1 MSLYK
6 RGNIWWVKFTAPNGQ
21 FVRRSAKTTDRRL
34 AQEFHDRLRSESWRV
49 VQLGA
54 KPRVTWQ
61 EAVLRWMSEKQGCKR
76 SLDKDV
82 LLFRWLHTYLGDN
95 YLDEI
100 SRECIAEITQRKLAE
115 GVKPS
120 TVNRH
125 LALVRAVLRCAEREW
140 GWLEKAPYIRF
151 LPEPKRRVRW
161 LNREE
166 AEKVLAELPE
176 HLAEM
181 MRFTLA
187 TGLREKNVTQL
198 KWSQVD
204 SIRRCAWIH
213 ADEAKGKKAIAVP
226 LNQDAL
232 TVLSRQEGSC
242 PTYVFTYKGMPV
254 WRANNHA
261 WRKALKRAGI
271 SDFRWHD
278 LRHTWASWHIQQGTP
293 LHVLQ
298 ELGGWSDA
306 SMVRKY
312 AHLSANHL
320 MEYADQLPGVSQGTI
335 LGTNEKG
342 LAGVNRQTL

>member
-6 RGNIWWVKFTAPNGQ
+6 RGNIWWIKFTTPQGQ
-21 FVRRSAKTTDRRL
+21 FIRRSAKTTDRRH
-34 AQEFHDRLRSESWRV
+34 AQEFHDRLKVEYWRV
-49 VQLGA
+49 THIGV
-54 KPRVTWQ
+54 KPRVAWQ
-61 EAVLRWMSEKQGCKR
+61 EAVMRWMSEKQGSKR
-76 SLDKDV
+76 SLDKDI
-82 LLFRWLHTYLGDN
+82 LLFKWLHTHLGDC

-100 SRECIAEITQRKLAE
+100 NRERVSEIAARKLSE
-115 GVKPS
+115 GVRPS

-140 GWLEKAPYIRF
+140 EWLEKAPHIRL
-151 LPEPKRRVRW
+151 LPEPKYRVRW

-166 AEKVLAELPE
+166 AEKILAELPV
-176 HLAEM
+176 HLMEM
-181 MRFTLA
+181 MRFTLS

-204 SIRRCAWIH
+204 ISRRCAWIH

-226 LNQDAL
+226 LNEDAL
-232 TVLSRQEGSC
+232 AVLRRQEGGC
-242 PTYVFTYKGMPV
+242 PIYVFTYKGKPV

-271 SDFRWHD
+271 TNFRWHD

-312 AHLSANHL
+312 AHLSASHL
-320 MEYADQLPGVSQGTI
+320 TPYAD
-335 LGTNEKG
+335 N
-342 LAGVNRQTL
+342 LAGSVGAQNWAQ

>member
-21 FVRRSAKTTDRRL
+21 FIRRSTKTSDKRL
-34 AQEFHDRLRSESWRV
+34 AQEFHDQLRSESWRV
-49 VQLGA
+49 AYLGD

-61 EAVLRWMSEKQGCKR
+61 EAVVRWTSEKEGCKR
-76 SLDKDV
+76 SLDKD
-82 LLFRWLHTYLGDN
+82 LLIFKWLHPYLGSF

-100 SRECIAEITQRKLAE
+100 SRELIAAITQAKLAE

-125 LALVRAVLRCAEREW
+125 LALLRAVLRCAEREW
-140 GWLEKAPYIRF
+140 ECIDKAPYIRF
-151 LPEPKRRVRW
+151 LSEPKRRVRW
-161 LNREE
+161 LRRSE
-166 AEKVLAELPE
+166 ADKVLSELPE

-204 SIRRCAWIH
+204 AHRQCAWIH
-213 ADEAKGKKAIAVP
+213 PDEAKGKQAIAVP
-226 LNQDAL
+226 LNQDAIDVL
-232 TVLSRQEGSC
+232 TRQEGKNS
-242 PTYVFTYKGMPV
+242 TYVFTYKGKAV

-261 WRKALKRAGI
+261 WRKALKRAGVN
-271 SDFRWHD
+271 DFRWHD
-278 LRHTWASWHIQQGTP
+278 LRHTWASWHIQAGTP

-312 AHLSANHL
+312 AHLSASHL
-320 MEYADQLPGVSQGTI
+320 TAYAD
-335 LGTNEKG
+335 K
-342 LAGVNRQTL
+342 LAISA

>member
-6 RGNIWWVKFTAPNGQ
+6 RGSTWWVKFTAPNGQ
-21 FVRRSAKTTDRRL
+21 FIRRSARTTDRRL

-54 KPRVTWQ
+54 KPRVAWQ
-61 EAVLRWMSEKQGCKR
+61 KAVLRWMSEKQGCKR

-82 LLFRWLHTYLGDN
+82 LLFRWLHTHLGDC

-100 SRECIAEITQRKLAE
+100 DRDRVADITQRKLAE

-140 GWLEKAPYIRF
+140 DWLEKAPYIRF
-151 LPEPKRRVRW
+151 LPEQKHRVRW
-161 LNREE
+161 LSREE
-166 AEKVLAELPE
+166 AEKVLAELPV

-181 MRFTLA
+181 MRFSLA

-198 KWSQVD
+198 KWAQVD
-204 SIRRCAWIH
+204 RSRRCAWIH

-226 LNQDAL
+226 LNEDAIA
-232 TVLSRQEGSC
+232 VLGRQERNC
-242 PTYVFTYKGMPV
+242 PTYVFTYRGKPV

-261 WRKALKRAGI
+261 WRKALKRADI
-271 SDFRWHD
+271 SNFRWHD

-312 AHLSANHL
+312 AHLSADHL
-320 MEYADQLPGVSQGTI
+320 MEYADNLSGVLQGTK
-335 LGTNEKG
+335 LGTTEKN
-342 LAGVNRQTL
+342 VSRC

>member
-21 FVRRSAKTTDRRL
+21 FIRRSAKTADRKL
-34 AQEFHDRLRSESWRV
+34 AQEFHDRLKSESWRV
-49 VQLGA
+49 VHLGS
-54 KPRVTWQ
+54 KPRATWQ
-61 EAVLRWMSEKQGCKR
+61 EAVVRWTSEKEGCKR
-76 SLDKDV
+76 SLDKD
-82 LLFRWLHTYLGDN
+82 LLIFKWLHPYLGSR

-100 SRECIAEITQRKLAE
+100 SRELIAVITQAKLSD
-115 GVKPS
+115 GVTPS

-125 LALVRAVLRCAEREW
+125 LALLRSVLRCAEREW
-140 GWLEKAPYIRF
+140 EWLEKAPYIRF

-161 LNREE
+161 LRKHE
-166 AEKVLAELPE
+166 ADKVLFELPE

-187 TGLREKNVTQL
+187 TGLREKNVTRL

-204 SIRRCAWIH
+204 AERHCAWIH
-213 ADEAKGKKAIAVP
+213 PDEAKGKQAIAVP
-226 LNQDAL
+226 LNKDAL
-232 TVLSRQEGSC
+232 EVLLRQEGRNS
-242 PTYVFTYKGMPV
+242 TYVFTYKGNPV

-278 LRHTWASWHIQQGTP
+278 LRHTWASWHIQAGTP

-312 AHLSANHL
+312 AHLSASHL
-320 MEYADQLPGVSQGTI
+320 TAYADKLSMS
-335 LGTNEKG
+335 
-342 LAGVNRQTL
+342 A

>member
-1 MSLYK
+1 M
-6 RGNIWWVKFTAPNGQ
+6 
-21 FVRRSAKTTDRRL
+21 
-34 AQEFHDRLRSESWRV
+34 
-49 VQLGA
+49 
-54 KPRVTWQ
+54 
-61 EAVLRWMSEKQGCKR
+61 
-76 SLDKDV
+76 DKD
-82 LLFRWLHTYLGDN
+82 LLIFKWLHPYLGRL

-100 SRECIAEITQRKLAE
+100 SRECIAAITQAKLNE
-115 GVKPS
+115 GVRPS

-125 LALVRAVLRCAEREW
+125 LALLRSVLRCAEREW
-140 GWLEKAPYIRF
+140 EWLEKTPYIRF

-161 LNREE
+161 LRRSE
-166 AEKVLAELPE
+166 ASLVLSELPN

-187 TGLREKNVTQL
+187 TGLREKNVTRL

-204 SIRRCAWIH
+204 TLRQCAWIH
-213 ADEAKGKKAIAVP
+213 PDEAKGKQAIAVP
-226 LNQDAL
+226 LNRDAL
-232 TVLSRQEGSC
+232 EVLSRQEGKCSK
-242 PTYVFTYKGMPV
+242 YVFTYKGKPV

-278 LRHTWASWHIQQGTP
+278 LRHTWASWHIQAGTP

-312 AHLSANHL
+312 AHLSASHL
-320 MEYADQLPGVSQGTI
+320 TSYAD
-335 LGTNEKG
+335 N
-342 LAGVNRQTL
+342 LAQSA

>member
-6 RGNIWWVKFTAPNGQ
+6 RGNIWWIKFTTPDGQ
-21 FVRRSAKTTDRRL
+21 FIRRSAKTTNRRL
-34 AQEFHDRLRSESWRV
+34 AQEFHDSFKMETWRTARL
-49 VQLGA
+49 GD
-54 KPRVTWQ
+54 KPRATWQ
-61 EAVLRWMSEKQGCKR
+61 QAVMRWMAEKEGCKR

-82 LLFRWLHTYLGDN
+82 FLFRWLHNHVGDR

-100 SRECIAEITQRKLAE
+100 TRERIAEITQAKLAE

-140 GWLEKAPYIRF
+140 EWLDRAPYIRF

-161 LNREE
+161 LQPDE
-166 AEKVLAELPE
+166 ADRLLDALPV

-181 MRFTLA
+181 MRFSLS

-198 KWSQVD
+198 QWSQVD
-204 SIRRCAWIH
+204 ISRQCAWIH
-213 ADEAKGKKAIAVP
+213 HDEAKGKKAIAVP
-226 LNQDAL
+226 LNQDSL
-232 TVLSRQEGSC
+232 TVLRRLEGHC
-242 PTYVFTYKGMPV
+242 PTYVFTYKGKPV

-261 WRKALKRAGI
+261 WRKALKRAEI
-271 SDFRWHD
+271 YDFRWHD
-278 LRHTWASWHIQQGTP
+278 LRHTWASWHIQRGTP

-306 SMVRKY
+306 SMVQKY

-320 MEYADQLPGVSQGTI
+320 ISYAENLSGT
-335 LGTNEKG
+335 K
-342 LAGVNRQTL
+342 

>member
-21 FVRRSAKTTDRRL
+21 FVRRSAKTSDRRL

-82 LLFRWLHTYLGDN
+82 LLFRWLHAYLGDS

-100 SRECIAEITQRKLAE
+100 DRECIAEITQRKLAE
-115 GVKPS
+115 GVKPG

-125 LALVRAVLRCAEREW
+125 LALLRAVLRCAEREW
-140 GWLEKAPYIRF
+140 DWLDKAPYIRF

-161 LNREE
+161 LSREE

-204 SIRRCAWIH
+204 SLRRFAWIH

-232 TVLSRQEGSC
+232 TVLGRQEGSC

-271 SDFRWHD
+271 IDFRWHD

-320 MEYADQLPGVSQGTI
+320 MEYADQLPGVS
-335 LGTNEKG
+335 
-342 LAGVNRQTL
+342 

>member
-1 MSLYK
+1 
-6 RGNIWWVKFTAPNGQ
+6 
-21 FVRRSAKTTDRRL
+21 
-34 AQEFHDRLRSESWRV
+34 
-49 VQLGA
+49 
-54 KPRVTWQ
+54 
-61 EAVLRWMSEKQGCKR
+61 MSEKQGCKR

-82 LLFRWLHTYLGDN
+82 FLFRWLHAHLGDC

-100 SRECIAEITQRKLAE
+100 NRDRIADITQHKLAE

-140 GWLEKAPYIRF
+140 EWLEKAPFIRF

-166 AEKVLAELPE
+166 AMSVLAELPA

-187 TGLREKNVTQL
+187 TGLREKNVTRL

-204 SIRRCAWIH
+204 VSRRCAWIH

-226 LNQDAL
+226 LNEDAL
-232 TVLSRQEGSC
+232 AVLSRQEESC
-242 PTYVFTYKGMPV
+242 STFVFTYKGKPE

-261 WRKALKRAGI
+261 WRKALKMVARGG
-271 SDFRWHD
+271 
-278 LRHTWASWHIQQGTP
+278 LEPPTP
-293 LHVLQ
+293 AL
-298 ELGGWSDA
+298 
-306 SMVRKY
+306 
-312 AHLSANHL
+312 
-320 MEYADQLPGVSQGTI
+320 
-335 LGTNEKG
+335 
-342 LAGVNRQTL
+342 